1 MNLRKINIYYIYII
15 YIEVIFDLIVTCHM
29 SQCHKPKTIIK
40 YLIMNRLADGHDDAV
55 SRCIDEFFGFA
66 PYGKGESV
74 YDQSHKWEPVRWA

>member
-1 MNLRKINIYYIYII
+1 MSH
-15 YIEVIFDLIVTCHM
+15 VTM
-29 SQCHKPKTIIK
+29 SQCHKLKTTVK

-74 YDQSHKWEPVRWA
+74 YDQSHKWEPVRWADIANPTERRQPPANRHPLKVF